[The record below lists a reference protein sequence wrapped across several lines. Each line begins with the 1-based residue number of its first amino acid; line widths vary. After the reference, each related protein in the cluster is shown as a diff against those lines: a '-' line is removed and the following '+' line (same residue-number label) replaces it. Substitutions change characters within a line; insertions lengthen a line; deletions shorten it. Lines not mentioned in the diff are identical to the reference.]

1 MITRTWTATDECGNS
16 TSCDQVVAVVD
27 TTAPSIEC
35 PEDATLECGEATD
48 QEALGTAS
56 GSDSCS
62 GVSISSISTFVE
74 DCGNTGVIT
83 RIWTAVDECGNWRTC
98 DQVITVVDTTPP
110 EVECTVYDITEF
122 DGDDDDDD
130 DDDDSVSFTATGTD
144 VCSDVRV
151 QVGQVYC
158 VSPGDDDDD
167 DDDDDDCK
175 VRAYGATI
183 KVIDSGAAGTVINWT
198 ARGTDN
204 CGNTTTINCSVTV
217 LEDEDDDDDDYH
229 DHPWWWWWRHW

>member
-1 MITRTWTATDECGNS
+1 MITRTWTSTDECGNS
-16 TSCDQVVAVVD
+16 TSCDQVIAVVD

-35 PEDATLECGEATD
+35 PEDATVECGEATD

-74 DCGNTGVIT
+74 DCGNAGVIT
-83 RIWTAVDECGNWRTC
+83 RIWKAVDECGNWSPC

-130 DDDDSVSFTATGTD
+130 DDDDSISFTATGTD

-158 VSPGDDDDD
+158 VPPGDDDD

-183 KVIDSGAAGTVINWT
+183 RVIDSGEAGTVINWT